1 MPVLSVGLG
10 FGDLLPDLPF
20 AEAVVLPP
28 GASSGHLVPA
38 AYGLLHMDAVM
49 AEKATKAAQKA
60 EKAAQPKRPR
70 GRQRLT
76 AQVGPKRGRGRPKK
90 YGPPESGPGLKAKL
104 AGERRLRRQKL
115 DEKLSE
121 PEKLARKAKHAGY
134 RRGQRQEFDEKLS
147 EPEKLARKAIQ
158 AEQKAMLR
166 RLKKCSEQ
174 ANEPQVEVGPTRGRK
189 TKYGPLRQSLVTE
202 SAQRVF
208 M

>member
-60 EKAAQPKRPR
+60 EKATKAAQKAEKAAQPKR
-70 GRQRLT
+70 T

-121 PEKLARKAKHAGY
+121 PEKLARKA
-134 RRGQRQEFDEKLS
+134 
-147 EPEKLARKAIQ
+147 IQ

-174 ANEPQVEVGPTRGRK
+174 ANEPQVEVGPTRGGQ

>member
-1 MPVLSVGLG
+1 MLSVGLG

-104 AGERRLRRQKL
+104 AGERRLQRQK
-115 DEKLSE
+115 
-121 PEKLARKAKHAGY
+121 
-134 RRGQRQEFDEKLS
+134 FDEKLS

-158 AEQKAMLR
+158 AEQKTMLR

-189 TKYGPLRQSLVTE
+189 TKYGPLRQSVVTE
-202 SAQRVF
+202 FAQRVF